1 MKGVHG
7 PFRQHGVRML
17 SRRGFAQL
25 GFTLVVSAC
34 QDRSQPVAASARVV
48 VTVTPPNDVVPVLA
62 RLRDASPRLGFVH
75 AQRRYHP
82 ELGYRFEM
90 RRSDVHI
97 VGITPPRPL
106 PAEVPMGEDGPELDI
121 QADEQVLDLGIFA
134 SSDDLTPEQ
143 LRSVVSALT
152 SVIEE
157 VDGAEVSVDYRT
169 TG

>member
-1 MKGVHG
+1 
-7 PFRQHGVRML
+7 
-17 SRRGFAQL
+17 
-25 GFTLVVSAC
+25 
-34 QDRSQPVAASARVV
+34 
-48 VTVTPPNDVVPVLA
+48 
-62 RLRDASPRLGFVH
+62 
-75 AQRRYHP
+75 
-82 ELGYRFEM
+82 
-90 RRSDVHI
+90 
-97 VGITPPRPL
+97 
-106 PAEVPMGEDGPELDI
+106 MGEDGPELDI